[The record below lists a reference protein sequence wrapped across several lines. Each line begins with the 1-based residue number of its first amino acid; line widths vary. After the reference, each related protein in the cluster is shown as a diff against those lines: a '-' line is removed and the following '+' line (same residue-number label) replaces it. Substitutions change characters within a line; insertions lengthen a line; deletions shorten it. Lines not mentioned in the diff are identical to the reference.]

1 MAAALL
7 VTIAT
12 ALVVI
17 VSLNGSTEARPSLGR
32 VFVLGLPVFVASGA
46 VILPAGMVWWSV
58 LLMAVATA
66 LGIVLAGRVGPWLD
80 AASTQQPVRAA
91 AIAVGRSLVV
101 VTLAAVAVRWL
112 APIIGAMTNLSALAV
127 AIVVVSAAVMI
138 TVFGGARFG
147 LARGALLICAVVAV
161 LFFVAGIV
169 LGTPA
174 RTLDPVVP
182 VNGPGP
188 LGLVAGLLAAALAAA
203 VHPGLSSLGREQSGI
218 LMRGAVVTGL
228 IGFAGLLGLAWL
240 AGGSLAFPSD
250 AMATLSGYVAF
261 APSAVGAVLAAL
273 VAAVLTVVVAAALE
287 ATLAPWEGRESIAP
301 EGWFTRR
308 WFAVLVAGFGVFLI
322 SASAVSGGWLLG
334 TLGVAAVLLAL
345 VRGRMPSNAQDV
357 PEVVTADSN

>member
-1 MAAALL
+1 
-7 VTIAT
+7 
-12 ALVVI
+12 
-17 VSLNGSTEARPSLGR
+17 
-32 VFVLGLPVFVASGA
+32 
-46 VILPAGMVWWSV
+46 
-58 LLMAVATA
+58 
-66 LGIVLAGRVGPWLD
+66 
-80 AASTQQPVRAA
+80 
-91 AIAVGRSLVV
+91 
-101 VTLAAVAVRWL
+101 
-112 APIIGAMTNLSALAV
+112 
-127 AIVVVSAAVMI
+127 
-138 TVFGGARFG
+138 
-147 LARGALLICAVVAV
+147 
-161 LFFVAGIV
+161 
-169 LGTPA
+169 
-174 RTLDPVVP
+174 
-182 VNGPGP
+182 
-188 LGLVAGLLAAALAAA
+188 
-203 VHPGLSSLGREQSGI
+203 
-218 LMRGAVVTGL
+218 MRGAVVTGL